1 MFPYRE
7 FRSGQRELAE
17 AVKETVS
24 GGGILAVK
32 APTGFGKT
40 AAVIYGHLLAEAP
53 KVLFLVR
60 TVNEVEPVA
69 RELKRFGVN
78 YTVLISPRRTCP
90 LLRGSSSHVPVED
103 FWENCRIA
111 RLRGACLY
119 YMEVDS
125 IDPSSVS
132 TILLNSPSS
141 LSGLRLIG
149 SKLGSCPFFTARRLV
164 RDAAFIIATYP
175 YFFKKELFDYVVAE
189 MGVSY
194 GDLSVVIDEAHSIL
208 SIHSITERSL
218 TLDMLDRAVE
228 EIKSRVP
235 EYKEVLDSL
244 IALKNLI
251 SRVMERRARG
261 LRLIDKDIVFEAL
274 GDHQLILDAAE
285 ESRFRAASEALASGD
300 ASSMV
305 SIRSPLYSVALWV
318 ETIVLDDSRVF
329 YSGEP
334 KPLLLV
340 TLLDPA
346 RIAREPLESV
356 RSAVLMSGTLLPH
369 GFLSRIIGL
378 KRSIQYL
385 DLSVTNRVGK
395 DSVYTAVASD
405 VSTRYVERNRVTYSR
420 IASYIN
426 VINTRLPGPKL
437 VVYPSYEV
445 MRSILDKL
453 PAGVEMHT
461 EDRGTSIDSLTESL
475 SPGDR
480 VLINAVAGGKLVEG
494 VEFTINGHSIVR
506 VVVVVGIPFPQ
517 PDDYT
522 REQLQ
527 VVSSRLG
534 KEGGRDYV
542 YRYLT
547 IVKVKQALGRAR
559 RSPSDKAAFFL
570 LDYRYLRKDLRSMLG
585 LRYDRVFKG
594 VYGLAATLLE
604 ASRLL
609 SS

>member
-164 RDAAFIIATYP
+164 RDTAFIIATYP

-261 LRLIDKDIVFEAL
+261 LRLIDKEIVFEAL

-356 RSAVLMSGTLLPH
+356 RSAVLMSGTLPPH

-475 SPGDR
+475 SPDDR

-506 VVVVVGIPFPQ
+506 VVVVVGVPFPQ